1 MAVRWVRPRFQL
13 KRGIQDE
20 RVRATGPGPFLR
32 VCCRPA
38 PVRIERLGSTRPTF
52 GGLPASTEQGV
63 EDEATDGKT
72 QHQEQPRKR

>member
-1 MAVRWVRPRFQL
+1 MKLVR
-13 KRGIQDE
+13 G
-20 RVRATGPGPFLR
+20 TGTQPFLC
-32 VCCRPA
+32 VCCQPA
-38 PVRIERLGSTRPTF
+38 RVRIERLGSTRQTF